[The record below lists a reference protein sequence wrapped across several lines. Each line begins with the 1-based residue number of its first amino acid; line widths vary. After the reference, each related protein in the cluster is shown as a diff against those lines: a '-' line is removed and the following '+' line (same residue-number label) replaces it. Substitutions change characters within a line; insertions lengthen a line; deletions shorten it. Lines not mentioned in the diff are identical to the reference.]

1 MRKVITALAGLLA
14 LAAQGGASAQDNW
27 PSRPIR
33 LIVPFAPGG
42 NTDAVAR
49 VTAEYMQTALK
60 GASVIVEN
68 RGGAGGI
75 VGTEA
80 VAKAPPDG
88 YTLCVCSIGSITIA
102 PALEKR
108 PYDPLKDLIP
118 VSLLGTN
125 ALVLIAHPSLQA
137 KSIQDVIKLAKEK
150 PKSLDY
156 GSSGVGG
163 LMHVSALLFQA
174 KTGTELV
181 HVPYRGGAPATQGLV
196 SGDVKLVFANMS
208 DAIGQIEGG
217 TVRALAVTT
226 ASRTPAAP
234 QIPTIAE
241 SGVPGFH
248 AESWNALF
256 APAGTPPAIVD
267 RLAKVAADMAKD
279 PAVQKRM
286 ADFGSVAAANTPQ
299 EFAKML
305 QDETAQWADLL
316 KQSGLAKAQ

>member
-1 MRKVITALAGLLA
+1 MRKLMGAVAGLMVLV
-14 LAAQGGASAQDNW
+14 AQGGAGAQDNW

-49 VTAEYMQTALK
+49 VTAEYMQSALK

-80 VAKAPPDG
+80 VAKAAPDG
-88 YTLCVCSIGSITIA
+88 YTLCVCSIGSITIS
-102 PALEKR
+102 PALER
-108 PYDPLKDLIP
+108 LPYDPLKDLIP
-118 VSLLGTN
+118 ISLLGTN
-125 ALVLIAHPSLQA
+125 ALVLIAHPSLEA
-137 KSIQDVIKLAKEK
+137 KSVQDVIKLAKAK

-174 KTGTELV
+174 KTGTDLV

-196 SGDVKLVFANMS
+196 AGDVKLVFANMS

-217 TVRALAVTT
+217 TVRALGVTT
-226 ASRTPAAP
+226 ATRTPAAP

-256 APAGTPPAIVD
+256 APAGTPQPIID
-267 RLAKVAADMAKD
+267 RLARIAADMAKD

-286 ADFGSVAAANTPQ
+286 AEFGSVAAANTPQ
-299 EFAKML
+299 DFAKML
-305 QDETAQWADLL
+305 REETAQWADLL

>member
-1 MRKVITALAGLLA
+1 MRKLIGAVAGLMVLV
-14 LAAQGGASAQDNW
+14 AQGGAGAQDNW

-49 VTAEYMQTALK
+49 VTAEYMQSALK
-60 GASVIVEN
+60 GPSVIVEN

-80 VAKAPPDG
+80 VAKAAPDG
-88 YTLCVCSIGSITIA
+88 YTLCVCSIGSITIS
-102 PALEKR
+102 PALER
-108 PYDPLKDLIP
+108 LPYDPLKDLIP
-118 VSLLGTN
+118 ISLLGTN
-125 ALVLIAHPSLQA
+125 ALVLIAHPSLEA
-137 KSIQDVIKLAKEK
+137 KSVQDVIKLAKAK

-174 KTGTELV
+174 KTGTDLV

-196 SGDVKLVFANMS
+196 AGDVKLVFANMS

-217 TVRALAVTT
+217 TVRALGVTT
-226 ASRTPAAP
+226 ATRTPAAP

-256 APAGTPPAIVD
+256 APAGTPQPIID
-267 RLAKVAADMAKD
+267 RLARIAADMAKD

-286 ADFGSVAAANTPQ
+286 AEFGSVAAANTPQ
-299 EFAKML
+299 DFAKML
-305 QDETAQWADLL
+305 REETAQWADLL